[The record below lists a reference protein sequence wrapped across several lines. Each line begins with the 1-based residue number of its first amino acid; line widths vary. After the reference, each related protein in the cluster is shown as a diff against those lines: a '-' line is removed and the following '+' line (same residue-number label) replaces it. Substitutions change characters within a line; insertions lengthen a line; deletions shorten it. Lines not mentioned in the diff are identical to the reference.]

1 MKEVMPQQVANAG
14 DVRFVLFCFVLIKL
28 KQKQKEQNPLENKN
42 KKLNMKIVTNMVVNH
57 VKTLNKTTEG
67 CLPVGGGAT
76 GQLFFY
82 RAII

>member
-1 MKEVMPQQVANAG
+1 MQETC
-14 DVRFVLFCFVLIKL
+14 VLFCFVFLIKV

-67 CLPVGGGAT
+67 CLLVGGGAT